1 MQAYPLH
8 SVLESYD
15 DPVTN
20 AAIPNA
26 QKCKALFF
34 INYHP
39 HAIFSSTGWNYS
51 VVQHPPGIRYY
62 ARPFGKKKA
71 VSNNNDLM
79 VDALNSIPECRVDQ
93 LRMSISSVH

>member
-26 QKCKALFF
+26 QKSSAGNPILR
-34 INYHP
+34 P
-39 HAIFSSTGWNYS
+39 AIWQEKGGF
-51 VVQHPPGIRYY
+51 Q
-62 ARPFGKKKA
+62 
-71 VSNNNDLM
+71 
-79 VDALNSIPECRVDQ
+79 
-93 LRMSISSVH
+93 